1 MLDLLILHLAA
12 QDVEQANNFWSH
24 WVNQSKDVATET
36 NVPLI
41 KELNPQALVFR
52 LTDHLSLVVI
62 NRKVLGCVDHSEVLH
77 ALDYCVDGILDVK
90 DERRRPVLCDDVV
103 DITLGC
109 GADYHVAVL
118 KRHVDD
124 ALSEV

>member
-62 NRKVLGCVDHSEVLH
+62 NRKVLGGVDHSEVFH
-77 ALDYCVDGILDVK
+77 ALDYSVDGILDVK

-103 DITLGC
+103 DVTLGC

>member
-1 MLDLLILHLAA
+1 MLDLLILHLTA

-62 NRKVLGCVDHSEVLH
+62 NRKVLGGVDHSEVLH
-77 ALDYCVDGILDVK
+77 ALDYSVDGILDVK

-103 DITLGC
+103 DVTLGC

-118 KRHVDD
+118 
-124 ALSEV
+124 E